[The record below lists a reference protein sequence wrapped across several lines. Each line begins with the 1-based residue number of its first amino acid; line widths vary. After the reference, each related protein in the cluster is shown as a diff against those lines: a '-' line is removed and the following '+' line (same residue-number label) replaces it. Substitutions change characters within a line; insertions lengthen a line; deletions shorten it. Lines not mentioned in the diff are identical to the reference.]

1 MSKRS
6 NILIYLLGIYVVLQF
21 LWWGYQIIDLGSLVD
36 SSDKGSSRRVF
47 MILGEGAV
55 FIMILLA
62 GFWQIQKS
70 IRKEIELSESQNN
83 FMLSVTHELKTPLT
97 SIQLALQTL
106 SSRKLSS
113 DQMQSLVDKAISEND
128 RLKILIDNIIHASSI
143 ENKGLTADKSEINL
157 KTVLSQI
164 VKKSNQRT
172 EQNLVNLDC
181 EESIKLFA
189 DQFMIETSIINI
201 IENAIK
207 YGGDQKIEVAVKMK
221 NNQCL
226 ISVID
231 KGPGIDEGEQSYI
244 FDKFYR
250 IGNEETRTKKGSG
263 LGLYIAK
270 QFIELH
276 NGNIQ
281 YKKNKP
287 SGSIFT
293 ISIPNGK

>member
-6 NILIYLLGIYVVLQF
+6 NIIIYLLGIYVVLQF

-113 DQMQSLVDKAISEND
+113 DQTQSLVDKAISEND

-143 ENKGLTADKSEINL
+143 ENKGLTLDKSELDL
-157 KTVLSQI
+157 KMILSQI
-164 VKKSNQRT
+164 VKKSNQRL
-172 EQNLVNLDC
+172 EKPLVNLDF
-181 EESIKLFA
+181 EGSVKLIA
-189 DQFMIETSIINI
+189 DKFMIETSIINI

-207 YGGDQKIEVAVKMK
+207 YGGEHQIDVVVKMK
-221 NNQCL
+221 DNRCL
-226 ISVID
+226 ISVTD
-231 KGPGIDEGEQSYI
+231 QGPGIIENEQSNI

-281 YKKNKP
+281 YKRNKL

>member
-6 NILIYLLGIYVVLQF
+6 NILIYLLGLYVVLQF

-36 SSDKGSSRRVF
+36 SSDAESSRRVF

-70 IRKEIELSESQNN
+70 IKKEIELSQSQNN

-106 SSRKLSS
+106 SSRKLS
-113 DQMQSLVDKAISEND
+113 DEQMKNLIEKAISEND
-128 RLKILIDNIIHASSI
+128 RLKVLIDNIIHASSI
-143 ENKGLTADKSEINL
+143 ENKGLTVDKSNMDL
-157 KTVLSQI
+157 KLVLENI
-164 VKKSNQRT
+164 TAKSNKRL
-172 EQNLVNLDC
+172 EKNLVHLDC
-181 EESIKLFA
+181 PTPVKLFA
-189 DQFMIETSIINI
+189 DTFMIETSIINI

-207 YGGDQKIEVAVKMK
+207 YAEAHQIHVVIKETEKK
-221 NNQCL
+221 CL
-226 ISVID
+226 ISISD
-231 KGPGIDEGEQSYI
+231 MGPGIDEREQPYI

-250 IGNEETRTKKGSG
+250 IGNEETRMKKGSG

-270 QFIELH
+270 QFIQLH
-276 NGNIQ
+276 NGDIN
-281 YKKNKP
+281 YEKNKP
-287 SGSIFT
+287 HGSIFT
-293 ISIPNGK
+293 ISLPNER

>member
-6 NILIYLLGIYVVLQF
+6 NIIIYLLGIYVVLQF

-113 DQMQSLVDKAISEND
+113 DQTQSLVDKAISEND

-143 ENKGLTADKSEINL
+143 ENKGLTLDKSELDL
-157 KTVLSQI
+157 KMILSQI
-164 VKKSNQRT
+164 VKKSNQRL
-172 EQNLVNLDC
+172 ENPLVNLDF
-181 EESIKLFA
+181 EGSVKLIA
-189 DQFMIETSIINI
+189 DKFMIETSIINI

-207 YGGDQKIEVAVKMK
+207 YGGEYQIDVVARTKG
-221 NNQCL
+221 NRCL
-226 ISVID
+226 ISVTD
-231 KGPGIDEGEQSYI
+231 QGPGITESEQSNI

-281 YKKNKP
+281 YKRNKP

-293 ISIPNGK
+293 INIPNGK

>member
-6 NILIYLLGIYVVLQF
+6 NIIIYLLGIYVVLQF

-36 SSDKGSSRRVF
+36 SSYKGSSRRVF

-113 DQMQSLVDKAISEND
+113 DQTQSLVDKAISEND

-143 ENKGLTADKSEINL
+143 ENKGLALDKSELDL
-157 KTVLSQI
+157 KVILSQI
-164 VKKSNQRT
+164 VKKSNQRL
-172 EQNLVNLDC
+172 EKSLVNIDC
-181 EESIKLFA
+181 EGSVKLIA
-189 DQFMIETSIINI
+189 DKFMIETSIINI

-207 YGGDQKIEVAVKMK
+207 YGGEHQIDVVVRMK
-221 NNQCL
+221 SNRCL
-226 ISVID
+226 ISISD
-231 KGPGIDEGEQSYI
+231 QGPGIHENEQSHI

-250 IGNEETRTKKGSG
+250 IGNEETRMKKGSG

-281 YKKNKP
+281 YQKNKP

>member
-172 EQNLVNLDC
+172 EQNLVTLDC

-189 DQFMIETSIINI
+189 DQFMLETSIINI

-207 YGGDQKIEVAVKMK
+207 YGGDQKIEIAVKLK

-226 ISVID
+226 ISVIVN
-231 KGPGIDEGEQSYI
+231 GPGIDEGEQSYI

-293 ISIPNGK
+293 ISIPDGK

>member
-231 KGPGIDEGEQSYI
+231 EGPGIDEGEQSYI

>member
-6 NILIYLLGIYVVLQF
+6 NIIIYLLGIYVILQF
-21 LWWGYQIIDLGSLVD
+21 LWWGYQIINLGALVD
-36 SSDKGSSRRVF
+36 SSDSESSRRVF

-70 IRKEIELSESQNN
+70 IKKEIELSQSQNN

-106 SSRKLSS
+106 SSRKLS
-113 DQMQSLVDKAISEND
+113 DEQIQDLIEKAISEND

-143 ENKGLTADKSEINL
+143 ENKGVIADKKEIDIKL
-157 KTVLSQI
+157 VLENI
-164 VKKSNQRT
+164 TRNSNKRH
-172 EQNLVNLDC
+172 
-181 EESIKLFA
+181 EENMVILLCDHSIKLLA
-189 DQFMIETSIINI
+189 DIFMVETSIINI

-207 YGGDQKIEVAVKMK
+207 YADTKQVVVNVEHA
-221 NNQCL
+221 NQYCF
-226 ISVID
+226 ISIID
-231 KGPGIDEGEQSYI
+231 YGPGIDENEQPYI
-244 FDKFYR
+244 FNKFYR
-250 IGNEETRTKKGSG
+250 VGNEETRLKKGSG

-270 QFIELH
+270 QFIQLH
-276 NGNIQ
+276 DGDIS
-281 YKKNKP
+281 YKKNVP

-293 ISIPNGK
+293 ISLPL

>member
-6 NILIYLLGIYVVLQF
+6 NIIIYLLGIYVVLQF

-36 SSDKGSSRRVF
+36 SSDNGSSRRVF

-113 DQMQSLVDKAISEND
+113 VKTQSLVDKAISEND

-143 ENKGLTADKSEINL
+143 ENKGLTLDKSELDL
-157 KTVLSQI
+157 KMILSQI
-164 VKKSNQRT
+164 VKKSNQRL
-172 EQNLVNLDC
+172 EKPLVNLDF
-181 EESIKLFA
+181 EGSVKLIA
-189 DQFMIETSIINI
+189 DKFMIETSIINI

-207 YGGDQKIEVAVKMK
+207 YGGEHQIDVVVKMK
-221 NNQCL
+221 DNRCL
-226 ISVID
+226 ISVTD
-231 KGPGIDEGEQSYI
+231 QGPGIIENEQSNI

-281 YKKNKP
+281 YIRNKP

>member
-6 NILIYLLGIYVVLQF
+6 NIIIYLLGIYVVLQF

-36 SSDKGSSRRVF
+36 SSDNGSSRRVF

-62 GFWQIQKS
+62 GFWQIQNQLGKKLS
-70 IRKEIELSESQNN
+70 FSESQNN

-113 DQMQSLVDKAISEND
+113 DQTQSLVNKAISEND

-143 ENKGLTADKSEINL
+143 ENKAPTLDKSELDL
-157 KTVLSQI
+157 KMILSQI
-164 VKKSNQRT
+164 VKKSNQRL
-172 EQNLVNLDC
+172 EKPQVNLDF
-181 EESIKLFA
+181 EGSVKLIA
-189 DQFMIETSIINI
+189 DKFMIETSIINI

-207 YGGDQKIEVAVKMK
+207 YGGEHQIDVVVRMK
-221 NNQCL
+221 DNRCL
-226 ISVID
+226 ISVND
-231 KGPGIDEGEQSYI
+231 QGPGITENEQSNI

-250 IGNEETRTKKGSG
+250 IGNEETRTKKRKRSWP
-263 LGLYIAK
+263 LYRQTVHRI
-270 QFIELH
+270 
-276 NGNIQ
+276 
-281 YKKNKP
+281 
-287 SGSIFT
+287 T
-293 ISIPNGK
+293 

>member
-143 ENKGLTADKSEINL
+143 ENKGLTTDKSEINL

-172 EQNLVNLDC
+172 EQNLVTLDC
-181 EESIKLFA
+181 EESIKVFA

-221 NNQCL
+221 NNQSL

-293 ISIPNGK
+293 ISMPNGK

>member
-1 MSKRS
+1 
-6 NILIYLLGIYVVLQF
+6 
-21 LWWGYQIIDLGSLVD
+21 
-36 SSDKGSSRRVF
+36 
-47 MILGEGAV
+47 
-55 FIMILLA
+55 
-62 GFWQIQKS
+62 
-70 IRKEIELSESQNN
+70 
-83 FMLSVTHELKTPLT
+83 
-97 SIQLALQTL
+97 LALQTL

-113 DQMQSLVDKAISEND
+113 DQTQSLVDKAISEND

-143 ENKGLTADKSEINL
+143 ENKGLTLDKSELDL
-157 KTVLSQI
+157 KMILSQI
-164 VKKSNQRT
+164 VKKSNQRL
-172 EQNLVNLDC
+172 EKPLVNLDF
-181 EESIKLFA
+181 EGSVKLIA
-189 DQFMIETSIINI
+189 DKFMIETSIINI

-207 YGGDQKIEVAVKMK
+207 YGGEYQIDVVARTKG
-221 NNQCL
+221 NRCL
-226 ISVID
+226 ISVTD
-231 KGPGIDEGEQSYI
+231 QGPGITENEQSNI

-281 YKKNKP
+281 YKRNKP

>member
-6 NILIYLLGIYVVLQF
+6 NIIIYLLGLYVILQF

-36 SSDKGSSRRVF
+36 SSDNGSSRRVF

-70 IRKEIELSESQNN
+70 IRKEIELSESQKN
-83 FMLSVTHELKTPLT
+83 FMLTVTHELKTPLT

-113 DQMQSLVDKAISEND
+113 DQTKSLVDKAISEND

-143 ENKGLTADKSEINL
+143 ENKGLTPDKSEIDL
-157 KTVLSQI
+157 HEVLSQ
-164 VKKSNQRT
+164 VGKKSNHRL
-172 EQNLVNLDC
+172 EKDLVNLIC
-181 EESIKLFA
+181 EESIKVLV
-189 DQFMIETSIINI
+189 DKFMIETSIINI

-207 YGGDQKIEVAVKMK
+207 YGGEHQIDVIARMRD
-221 NNQCL
+221 NRCL
-226 ISVID
+226 ISVAD
-231 KGPGIDEGEQSYI
+231 QGPGITENEQSHI

-250 IGNEETRTKKGSG
+250 IGNEETRMKKGSG

-281 YKKNKP
+281 YKRNKP

-293 ISIPNGK
+293 ISIPNER

>member
-1 MSKRS
+1 
-6 NILIYLLGIYVVLQF
+6 
-21 LWWGYQIIDLGSLVD
+21 
-36 SSDKGSSRRVF
+36 
-47 MILGEGAV
+47 
-55 FIMILLA
+55 
-62 GFWQIQKS
+62 
-70 IRKEIELSESQNN
+70 
-83 FMLSVTHELKTPLT
+83 MLSVTHELKTPLT

-113 DQMQSLVDKAISEND
+113 DQTQSLVDKAISEND

-231 KGPGIDEGEQSYI
+231 KGLGIEEGEQLFI

-293 ISIPNGK
+293 ISIPDGK

>member
-6 NILIYLLGIYVVLQF
+6 NIIIYLLGIYVVLQF

-36 SSDKGSSRRVF
+36 SSDTGSSRRVF

-113 DQMQSLVDKAISEND
+113 DQTQSLVDKAISEND

-143 ENKGLTADKSEINL
+143 ENKGLTLDKSELDL
-157 KTVLSQI
+157 KMILSQI
-164 VKKSNQRT
+164 VKKSNQRL
-172 EQNLVNLDC
+172 EKPLVNLDF
-181 EESIKLFA
+181 EGSVKLIA
-189 DQFMIETSIINI
+189 DKFMIETSIINI

-207 YGGDQKIEVAVKMK
+207 YGGEYQIDVVARTKG
-221 NNQCL
+221 NRCL
-226 ISVID
+226 ISVTD
-231 KGPGIDEGEQSYI
+231 QGPGITENEQSNI

-281 YKKNKP
+281 YKRNNP

>member
-6 NILIYLLGIYVVLQF
+6 NIIIYLLGIYVVLQF

-113 DQMQSLVDKAISEND
+113 DQTQSLVDKAISEND

-143 ENKGLTADKSEINL
+143 ENKGLTLDKSELDL
-157 KTVLSQI
+157 KIILSQI
-164 VKKSNQRT
+164 VKKSNQRLDKP
-172 EQNLVNLDC
+172 LVNSDF
-181 EESIKLFA
+181 EGSVKLIA
-189 DQFMIETSIINI
+189 DKFMIETSIINI

-207 YGGDQKIEVAVKMK
+207 YGGEHQIDVVVRMK
-221 NNQCL
+221 DNRCL
-226 ISVID
+226 ISVND
-231 KGPGIDEGEQSYI
+231 QGPGITENEQSNI

-281 YKKNKP
+281 YKRNNP

>member
-6 NILIYLLGIYVVLQF
+6 NIIIYLLGIYVVLQF

-36 SSDKGSSRRVF
+36 SSDNGSSRRVF

-113 DQMQSLVDKAISEND
+113 DQTQSLVNKAISEND

-143 ENKGLTADKSEINL
+143 ENKGLTLDKSELDL
-157 KTVLSQI
+157 KMILSQI
-164 VKKSNQRT
+164 VKKSNQRL
-172 EQNLVNLDC
+172 EKPLVNLDF
-181 EESIKLFA
+181 EGSVKLLA
-189 DQFMIETSIINI
+189 DKFMIETSVINI

-207 YGGDQKIEVAVKMK
+207 YGGEHQIDVVVRMRD
-221 NNQCL
+221 NRCL
-226 ISVID
+226 ISVND
-231 KGPGIDEGEQSYI
+231 QGPGITENEQLNI

-281 YKKNKP
+281 YTRNKP

-293 ISIPNGK
+293 ISIPNEK

>member
-6 NILIYLLGIYVVLQF
+6 NIIIYLLGIYVVLQF

-36 SSDKGSSRRVF
+36 SSDNGSSRRVF

-113 DQMQSLVDKAISEND
+113 DQTQSLVDKAISEND

-143 ENKGLTADKSEINL
+143 ENKGLTLDKSELDL
-157 KTVLSQI
+157 KMILSQI
-164 VKKSNQRT
+164 VKKSNQRL
-172 EQNLVNLDC
+172 EKPLVNLDF
-181 EESIKLFA
+181 EGSVKLIA
-189 DQFMIETSIINI
+189 DKFMIETSIINI

-207 YGGDQKIEVAVKMK
+207 YGGEYQIDVVARTKG
-221 NNQCL
+221 NRCL
-226 ISVID
+226 ISVTD
-231 KGPGIDEGEQSYI
+231 QGPGITENEQSNI

-276 NGNIQ
+276 LSLIH
-281 YKKNKP
+281 
-287 SGSIFT
+287 I
-293 ISIPNGK
+293 

>member
-6 NILIYLLGIYVVLQF
+6 NIIIYLLGIYVVLQF

-113 DQMQSLVDKAISEND
+113 DQTQSLVDKAISEND

-143 ENKGLTADKSEINL
+143 ENKGLTLDKSELDL
-157 KTVLSQI
+157 KMILSQI
-164 VKKSNQRT
+164 VKKSNQRL
-172 EQNLVNLDC
+172 EKPLVNLDF
-181 EESIKLFA
+181 EGSVKLIA
-189 DQFMIETSIINI
+189 DKFMIETSIINI

-207 YGGDQKIEVAVKMK
+207 YGGEHQIDVVVRMK
-221 NNQCL
+221 DNRCL
-226 ISVID
+226 ISVTD
-231 KGPGIDEGEQSYI
+231 RGPGITENEQSNI

-281 YKKNKP
+281 YKRNKP

>member
-6 NILIYLLGIYVVLQF
+6 NIIIYLLGIYVVLQF

-113 DQMQSLVDKAISEND
+113 DQTQSLVDKAISEND

-143 ENKGLTADKSEINL
+143 ENKGLTLDKSELDL
-157 KTVLSQI
+157 KMILSQI
-164 VKKSNQRT
+164 VKKSNQRL
-172 EQNLVNLDC
+172 EKPQVNLDF
-181 EESIKLFA
+181 EGSVKLIA
-189 DQFMIETSIINI
+189 DKFMIETSIINI

-207 YGGDQKIEVAVKMK
+207 YGGEHQIDVVVKMK
-221 NNQCL
+221 DNRCL
-226 ISVID
+226 ISVTD
-231 KGPGIDEGEQSYI
+231 QGPGIIENEQSNI

-281 YKKNKP
+281 YIRNKP